1 MFRINI
7 DLGELIG
14 IAILVIVLLVLGF
27 WIAVGYIQAGF
38 EWIKSKFGRGDKN
51 EQTKTEEDSN

>member
-7 DLGELIG
+7 DLGDLIG
-14 IAILVIVLLVLGF
+14 IAIAVTVLLILGF

-38 EWIKSKFGRGDKN
+38 EWIKSELRKGNENGDKN
-51 EQTKTEEDSN
+51 E